1 LHICGIWL
9 KINYY
14 LLKRTIMSR
23 QEIEVTCIHEDVNY
37 KNDGV
42 EIIES
47 SNIIKEGMFAIIKK
61 LHRNLPYELGV
72 ALLIQELKFADHN
85 LHTVWV
91 RHHPTYSPDT
101 VGFLLEDFYQHF
113 DVITQTEGESI
124 RKSEIEDL
132 QKLISH
138 KEQAVQEYKDNP
150 KKLQAEALHIYSKR
164 IESPTTSKTV
174 RTDNIARLLGQE
186 NAVEQINSIKSQA
199 DMFSD
204 VAKIQ
209 ADIIM
214 KKVNELQTLM
224 TKLTPFLVERY
235 ATTIASTKEA
245 QDTIKE
251 VNDGLSTLSL
261 YTGEGVDVYDI
272 KQGKNANQEVPLS
285 LIQNRIICD
294 VELAYFNDKQAAYL
308 DVDNIC
314 EQFFDV
320 MANNPK
326 LVDQIFPT
334 ERCVCVAVI
343 RESDIDYKDNLWN
356 IIMNRQNKKSFL
368 LIRNGENISAVFSP
382 IGSHLAAKNL
392 FPSKDVLDKCFLSRF
407 DEMEITVDSLKYS
420 DALSEVDKI
429 TLHYKRFLILLAGL
443 QHRLNLLGQFYPE
456 NEGFEIFFPHFQNK
470 YFNFIHD
477 QDGTGM
483 LADLKELSLD
493 GYIAQQ
499 NNKLSKGS
507 KIICQTFN
515 MVSQEAAPYCWT
527 YSWRRGTYSNSDALT
542 RRPVNNVEIATV
554 EQDKDG
560 FYVRF
565 PVSSGYSART
575 ALAKVR
581 IDESRNSDLEFLV
594 LDNLSIDRLD
604 NYISKRKYRQ
614 NYLKYIELFKGAKAY
629 IQEFELENQ
638 KNIQYYLD
646 AVQQIKD
653 IDKSPVAVKE
663 LVMGVINFFAP
674 KVNQASILSF
684 LHKMLSSAA
693 NEKMRENLANVHFFK
708 DEGFLIDCKAI
719 AITVDRSGN
728 SFIYVSLPKELELSA
743 LSSVE
748 QDYWVYRCP
757 IKTIKH
763 GKLNIDKAE
772 TVSILDNVRDELVI
786 HVIDDDLYEFYHGIG
801 ATARQTNISNGKGEK
816 SYSKLFKSYQ
826 MKSDFLDEMEFSK
839 EFIVALF
846 SNSVN
851 RDLVSKM
858 QTRVK
863 ASINEFNANN
873 NSIRLHNRD
882 EEITLCLP
890 FMIFKNQSVGAICL
904 KDGIAWLNDLAER
917 YNGND
922 FYLIDQNNL
931 SQKVGVIKTNLYTNN
946 PELLFTRVFDLGSGW
961 NTFSSKNTLSSQY
974 EHSVK
979 LLSYVLHSSA
989 IDLIKDDH
997 FGRREEVNITTA
1009 VNYCVFDIDA
1019 LITLTPSLDA
1029 DIKNPHYIDN
1039 MPVIKG
1045 YRLEESVNKGASRIS
1060 NKSHIYLG
1068 AEPYLSQYVEKLKEV
1083 IEHNFTKLSGNVLG
1097 EIRWDDFLN
1106 EYICSTGDFEL
1117 FKKEMFS
1124 ARFNENY
1131 EADVKQIESHIYGI
1145 VQEQK

>member
-1 LHICGIWL
+1 
-9 KINYY
+9 
-14 LLKRTIMSR
+14 MSR
-23 QEIEVTCIHEDVNY
+23 QEIEVVGIHEEVNY
-37 KNDGV
+37 QNHKSDGV
-42 EIIES
+42 EFIED
-47 SNIIKEGMFAIIKK
+47 SNIIKEGMFATLKK
-61 LHRNLPYELGV
+61 LHRNLPYELGIV
-72 ALLIQELKFADHN
+72 LLIQELKFADNN
-85 LHTVWV
+85 LHSVRV
-91 RHHPTYSPDT
+91 RHHPKYSSDT
-101 VGFLLEDFYQHF
+101 EGFLLDDFYQYF
-113 DVITQTEGESI
+113 DVITQADGEAI
-124 RKSEIEDL
+124 RKREIEDL

-150 KKLQAEALHIYSKR
+150 KKLQAEALLIYSKR
-164 IESPTTSKTV
+164 IESPTATKAV
-174 RTDNIARLLGQE
+174 RTDNIARLLGQA

-214 KKVNELQTLM
+214 TKVNELQTLM

-272 KQGKNANQEVPLS
+272 KSGESAHPDIPLS
-285 LIQNRIICD
+285 LVQNRIICD

-308 DVDNIC
+308 DVDNIY

-320 MANNPK
+320 IANNPK

-343 RESDIDYKDNLWN
+343 RESDIDYKDTLWN

-368 LIRNGENISAVFSP
+368 LIRNGENINAVFSP
-382 IGSHLAAKNL
+382 IGSHLVAKNL

-407 DEMEITVDSLKYS
+407 DEMEITVDSLNYS

-456 NEGFEIFFPHFQNK
+456 DEGFEIFFPHFQNK
-470 YFNFIHD
+470 YFHFIHD

-499 NNKLSKGS
+499 NNRLSKGS
-507 KIICQTFN
+507 KIICQTLN

-581 IDESRNSDLEFLV
+581 IDESRNSDLAYLV
-594 LDNLSIDRLD
+594 LDNLSIERLE

-653 IDKSPVAVKE
+653 IDKSPVEVKE

-674 KVNQASILSF
+674 KVNQASILGF
-684 LHKMLSSAA
+684 LHKLLSRAA
-693 NEKMRENLANVHFFK
+693 NEKMRENLANVHFVK
-708 DEGFLIDCKAI
+708 DEGFLTDSKAI

-728 SFIYVSLPKELELSA
+728 SFIYVSLPKKLELSA
-743 LSSVE
+743 LSGVE

-772 TVSILDNVRDELVI
+772 IVSILDYVRDEIVI

-801 ATARQTNISNGKGEK
+801 VTARQTHIAHGTWEK
-816 SYSKLFKSYQ
+816 SYSKIFTSYQ
-826 MKSDFLDEMEFSK
+826 MKCDFLADMEFSK

-846 SNSVN
+846 SNSVS

-858 QTRVK
+858 QTKIK
-863 ASINEFNANN
+863 AGLAELGEF
-873 NSIRLHNRD
+873 
-882 EEITLCLP
+882 EELTLCLP
-890 FMIFKNQSVGAICL
+890 FMIFNNRNVGAICL
-904 KDGIAWLNDLAER
+904 KDGIAWLDELAAR
-917 YNGND
+917 YNEND
-922 FYLIDQNNL
+922 SHLINQNNL
-931 SQKVGVIKTNLYTNN
+931 SQKVGVIKLNLYTKN
-946 PELLFTRVFDLGSGW
+946 PDFLFTRSFDLGSGW
-961 NTFSSKNTLSSQY
+961 DNFSRTNTLCSQY

-997 FGRREEVNITTA
+997 FGRRNEVNITSA
-1009 VNYCVFDIDA
+1009 VKYCVFDIGA
-1019 LITLTPSLDA
+1019 LIEFTPSLDA
-1029 DIKNPHYIDN
+1029 DIHNPHFIDSV
-1039 MPVIKG
+1039 PVIKG
-1045 YRLEESVNKGASRIS
+1045 YRLEESINKGSARIS
-1060 NKSHIYLG
+1060 NKSHLYIG
-1068 AEPYLSQYVEKLKEV
+1068 AEPYLSQYIERVQAEIENNFSKL
-1083 IEHNFTKLSGNVLG
+1083 TGNLLG
-1097 EIRWDDFLN
+1097 AIRWDDFLE
-1106 EYICSTGDFEL
+1106 EYICSIGDFEL
-1117 FKKEMFS
+1117 FKKETFS

-1131 EADVKQIESHIYGI
+1131 GADVKQIESHIFGI
-1145 VQEQK
+1145 VKEMK

>member
-1 LHICGIWL
+1 
-9 KINYY
+9 
-14 LLKRTIMSR
+14 MSR
-23 QEIEVTCIHEDVNY
+23 QEIEVAGIHEDVKY

-42 EIIES
+42 EIIED
-47 SNIIKEGMFAIIKK
+47 SNVIKEGMFAILKK

-72 ALLIQELKFADHN
+72 ALLIQELKFADNN
-85 LHTVWV
+85 LHSVRV
-91 RHHPTYSPDT
+91 RHHPKYSSDT
-101 VGFLLEDFYQHF
+101 VGFLLDDFYQYF
-113 DVITQTEGESI
+113 DVITQAEGETI
-124 RKSEIEDL
+124 RKGEIEDL
-132 QKLISH
+132 QKLITH

-150 KKLQAEALHIYSKR
+150 KKLQAEALLIYSKR
-164 IESPTTSKTV
+164 IESPTATKTV
-174 RTDNIARLLGQE
+174 RTDNIARLLGQA

-214 KKVNELQTLM
+214 TKVNELQTLM

-272 KQGKNANQEVPLS
+272 KNGENANPEVPLS
-285 LIQNRIICD
+285 LVQNRIICD

-308 DVDNIC
+308 DVDNIY

-320 MANNPK
+320 IANNPK

-382 IGSHLAAKNL
+382 IGSHLVAKNL

-407 DEMEITVDSLKYS
+407 DEMEITVDSLNYS

-456 NEGFEIFFPHFQNK
+456 EEGFEIFFPHFQNK

-483 LADLKELSLD
+483 LSDLKELSLD

-499 NNKLSKGS
+499 NNRLSKGS
-507 KIICQTFN
+507 KIICQTLN

-560 FYVRF
+560 FFVRF
-565 PVSSGYSART
+565 PVSSGFTERS

-581 IDESRNSDLEFLV
+581 IDETRNSDLDYLV
-594 LDNLSIDRLD
+594 LDSLSFERLE

-614 NYLKYIELFKGAKAY
+614 NYLKYIELFKGAKTY
-629 IQEFELENQ
+629 IQEFEIENQ

-653 IDKSPVAVKE
+653 IDKSPVEIKE

-674 KVNQASILSF
+674 KVNQPTILGF
-684 LHKMLSSAA
+684 LHKLLSRAA
-693 NEKMRENLANVHFFK
+693 NEKVCESLANVHFVK
-708 DEGFLIDCKAI
+708 DEVFLTDSKAI
-719 AITVDRSGN
+719 AITVDRAGN
-728 SFIYVSLPKELELSA
+728 GFIYVSLPKKLELSA
-743 LSSVE
+743 LSGVE

-772 TVSILDNVRDELVI
+772 IVSILDYVRDEIVI
-786 HVIDDDLYEFYHGIG
+786 HVIDDDLYQFYHDIG

-816 SYSKLFKSYQ
+816 SYSKIFTSYQ
-826 MKSDFLDEMEFSK
+826 MKCDFLADMEFSQ

-846 SNSVN
+846 SNSLS

-858 QTRVK
+858 QTKVK
-863 ASINEFNANN
+863 AELNQFNENKRGSRSN
-873 NSIRLHNRD
+873 D
-882 EEITLCLP
+882 KEITLCLP
-890 FMIFKNQSVGAICL
+890 FMIFNNREIGSICL
-904 KDGIAWLNDLAER
+904 KDGIAWLDDLAAR
-917 YNGND
+917 FNGND
-922 FYLIDQNNL
+922 SHLIDQNNL
-931 SQKVGVIKTNLYTNN
+931 SQRIGVIKSNLYTKNTD
-946 PELLFTRVFDLGSGW
+946 LLFTSVFELGSGW
-961 NTFSSKNTLSSQY
+961 DTFSRKNKLCSQF

-979 LLSYVLHSSA
+979 FLSYVLHSSA

-997 FGRREEVNITTA
+997 FGRRNEVNITTA
-1009 VNYCVFDIDA
+1009 VKYCAFDKDV
-1019 LITLTPSLDA
+1019 LIEFTPSLDSE
-1029 DIKNPHYIDN
+1029 INNPHFIN
-1039 MPVIKG
+1039 SVPVIKG
-1045 YRLEESVNKGASRIS
+1045 YRLEESINKGAARIS
-1060 NKSHIYLG
+1060 NKSHIYIG
-1068 AEPYLSQYVEKLKEV
+1068 AEPYLSQY
-1083 IEHNFTKLSGNVLG
+1083 IERVKAEIEYNFSKLSGNLLG
-1097 EIRWDDFLN
+1097 EIRWADYLEEF
-1106 EYICSTGDFEL
+1106 ICSTGDFDL

-1131 EADVKQIESHIYGI
+1131 EADVKQIESHIFGI
-1145 VQEQK
+1145 VKEMK